1 MNNNNLIILI
11 DFSRLDIFKMNLEFQ
26 LKVFEI
32 VNLIKEKLKNINY
45 NRNVLTIVS

>member
-1 MNNNNLIILI
+1 MNNNNQIILI